1 MGRATTIEQVGENAY
16 IATIPNAEGR
26 ERGRSTPD
34 NTKTGQP
41 VVDITPSKD
50 SQAAQVNGRKFAR
63 WGGDNRLPLNLMK
76 LGYGNNLVPGSM
88 DTKNQIA
95 LGDRLIFYYERYD
108 EDGKITKV
116 PFADDE
122 LQDWLDE
129 IGAEEYLE
137 EAIIDYDW
145 YANFFAEFRFGRGS
159 QQQVVR
165 SIRCVEAMDTRSEVK
180 SKTTKSIMGFGVGDW
195 NNSDKPKDLQY
206 VRAYDPANP
215 YRYAKVMM
223 HLKKKSPG
231 NPYYPLPSWIGAQEW
246 VRHANKIP
254 TWKTNNMDNS
264 LNVRWHIEYPERYFL
279 NLYPEPQFTREEREK
294 KKKAMLDKV
303 IEMLSGV
310 SGTGK
315 TFTSGFSVDKQTG
328 KTLEGWK
335 LTPLK
340 PEINHEAYSKD
351 FEDSNSAIMSA
362 MGIDPSLTGILIP
375 GGKLS
380 SGSEKRLSHE
390 FHAQVKTR
398 FARKLLLKPL
408 QIALKISGFS
418 QRSVDG
424 QQRRVRLGI
433 QDVKF
438 TTLDKNPTGS
448 QNELS

>member
-1 MGRATTIEQVGENAY
+1 MGRAHRLEKVGENAY
-16 IATIPNAEGR
+16 IATIPKAEGR
-26 ERGRSTPD
+26 DRGRSTPD
-34 NTKTGQP
+34 NTKTAQP
-41 VVDITPSKD
+41 AVDITPAKD
-50 SQAAQVNGRKFAR
+50 SQAAQVKGRKFAR
-63 WGGDNRLPLNLMK
+63 WGSDNKLPLNLMK
-76 LGYGNNLVPGSM
+76 LGYNNNLVPGSM

-95 LGDRLIFYYERYD
+95 LGDRLMFYYERYD
-108 EDGKITKV
+108 DNGKVVKV
-116 PFADDE
+116 PFEDTE
-122 LQDWLDE
+122 LEDWLED
-129 IGAEEYLE
+129 IGAEDYLE

-165 SIRCVEAMDTRSEVK
+165 SIRCVEAMDTRSEVR
-180 SKTTKSIMGFGVGDW
+180 SATTRRIMGFGVGDW

-206 VRAYDPANP
+206 VRAFDKDNP
-215 YRYAKVMM
+215 YKYPKAMM

-254 TWKTNNMDNS
+254 TWKTNNMDNA
-264 LNVRWHIEYPERYFL
+264 LNMRWHIEYPERYFL
-279 NLYPEPQFTREEREK
+279 NLYPDGKFTRDEREK
-294 KKKAMLDKV
+294 KKQKMLDS
-303 IEMLSGV
+303 IIDMLSGV

-315 TFTSGFSVDKQTG
+315 TFTSGFGVDKVTG
-328 KTLEGWK
+328 KELPGWK

-362 MGIDPSLTGILIP
+362 MNVDPSLSGIIIP
-375 GGKLS
+375 GGKLG

-408 QIALKISGFS
+408 STAMKISGFAT
-418 QRSVDG
+418 RPVEG
-424 QQRRVRLGI
+424 AERRVRLGLE
-433 QDVKF
+433 DVKF

-448 QNELS
+448 QNQID